1 MRQHPAA
8 LVRGVKDP
16 RVTTDAV
23 PATTRDEDRADPV
36 TIFVC
41 VTCRRAGDPE
51 DFPRPGAALAAATAR
66 AAAGTGMTVTP
77 VRCLANC
84 SRGLSAAIRRHE
96 GWTYMFGLLDAAA
109 DGAALV
115 EGARLLATSGDGLL
129 PWRGRPAPLKSGLIA
144 RVPPLD
150 FTEDPP

>member
-1 MRQHPAA
+1 
-8 LVRGVKDP
+8 
-16 RVTTDAV
+16 VTTDTL
-23 PATTRDEDRADPV
+23 PGTTQDEDRADPV

-41 VTCRRAGDPE
+41 VTCRRSGDPE
-51 DFPRPGAALAAATAR
+51 DFPRPGAALAAATAH
-66 AAAGTGMTVTP
+66 AAEGTGMTVRQ

-84 SRGLSAAIRRHE
+84 TRGLSAAIRRHD
-96 GWTYMFGLLDAAA
+96 GWTYMFGLLDAAG

-115 EGARLLATSGDGLL
+115 EGARLLARSRDGLL

-150 FTEDPP
+150 FTEDPI